1 MHSLFA
7 GDALPPDDLLTTA
20 LIMLAAVLLD
30 AWLGEPPL
38 CWHPLV
44 AFGRLAAWAEQRFH
58 GRWGQGALAQ
68 ISAGAM
74 AWLLLLLP
82 GVVLAWLLSGVPL
95 LGELGAVLGLYWALG
110 HRSLHDHAQPVFRAL
125 QQGEET
131 TARDYAARIVS
142 RDAATLDIE
151 KSTIESILENGN
163 DAIFGALFWF
173 ALAGLPGVV
182 LFRLANTLDASWGYR
197 SPRYLYFGRASA
209 RIDDALNW
217 LPARL
222 TALSYALLGQ
232 TRVALRC
239 WRAQAGAC
247 DSPNGG
253 PVMAAGAGALGIRLG
268 GPARYRGEWLQ
279 KPWLGQGPEP
289 VAADIPRALT
299 LVRRSLVLW
308 VLVLLAAG
316 LLNALR

>member
-1 MHSLFA
+1 MDSGLLMS
-7 GDALPPDDLLTTA
+7 GGLLTTA
-20 LIMLAAVLLD
+20 IIMSVAVLLD
-30 AWLGEPPL
+30 WILGEPPL
-38 CWHPLV
+38 RWHPLV
-44 AFGRLAAWAEQRFH
+44 AFGRLVARAERALH
-58 GRWGQGALAQ
+58 GRWGEGASAQ
-68 ISAGAM
+68 IGAGSLG
-74 AWLLLLLP
+74 WLLLVLP
-82 GVVLAWLLSGVPL
+82 PVLLAWGLSAVPL
-95 LGELGAVLGLYWALG
+95 VTELAAVLGLYWALG
-110 HRSLHDHAQPVFRAL
+110 HRSLSDHAQPVFRAL
-125 QQGEET
+125 QRGEET

-163 DAIFGALFWF
+163 DAVFGALFWF
-173 ALAGLPGVV
+173 VVAGLPGAV

-239 WRAQAGAC
+239 WRTQAAAC

-268 GPARYRGEWLQ
+268 GPARYRGQWQQ
-279 KPWLGQGPEP
+279 KPWLGEGPEP

>member
-1 MHSLFA
+1 MS
-7 GDALPPDDLLTTA
+7 GGLLTTA
-20 LIMLAAVLLD
+20 IIMSVAVLLD
-30 AWLGEPPL
+30 WILGEPPL
-38 CWHPLV
+38 RWHPLV
-44 AFGRLAAWAEQRFH
+44 AFGRLVARAERALH
-58 GRWGQGALAQ
+58 GRWGEGASAQ
-68 ISAGAM
+68 IGAGSLG
-74 AWLLLLLP
+74 WLLLVLP
-82 GVVLAWLLSGVPL
+82 PVLLAWGLSAVPL
-95 LGELGAVLGLYWALG
+95 VTELAAVLGLYWALG
-110 HRSLHDHAQPVFRAL
+110 HRSLSDHAQPVFRAL
-125 QQGEET
+125 QRGEET

-163 DAIFGALFWF
+163 DAVFGALFWF
-173 ALAGLPGVV
+173 VVAGLPGAV

-239 WRAQAGAC
+239 WRTQAAAC

-268 GPARYRGEWLQ
+268 GPARYRGQWQQ
-279 KPWLGQGPEP
+279 KPWLGEGPEP